1 MFNKQQKK
9 MLKKALTK
17 KQQKQSIKGLIHSA
31 CIGKDFDSWRFYA
44 IFDRSKVKLS
54 EVYNELCK
62 IIEPK
67 GVRANYTPYDC
78 SGNMFTH
85 RAKLRILPTRIIV
98 IQWQGL
104 DV

>member
-1 MFNKQQKK
+1 MFNKQQKR

-17 KQQKQSIKGLIHSA
+17 KQQQQNIKGLIHSA
-31 CIGKDFDSWRFYA
+31 RIGNDFDSWRFYA
-44 IFDRSKVKLS
+44 IFDRTVIKLF
-54 EVYNELCK
+54 EVYNELSK
-62 IIEPK
+62 MIEPK
-67 GVRANYTPYDC
+67 GARANYTPYDC

-85 RAKLRILPTRIIV
+85 RAKVKILPTRIVV